1 MSTLTGSR
9 DSSNAYA
16 RSYSETVQMPTL
28 SLGGRVVIIKERG
41 LRSNRSESK
50 MKYYIYIYIYIYK
63 RQQTKTKKK
72 RYIYIKVTQHK

>member
-50 MKYYIYIYIYIYK
+50 MKYYIYL
-63 RQQTKTKKK
+63 
-72 RYIYIKVTQHK
+72 